1 MFDMLYNFIYN
12 RSHSRGN
19 IMNFIFL
26 IVIVFVYAYIRI
38 VNIGKLHK
46 ISKTLLNIML
56 VSALLNVF
64 YPVLL
69 FIIISL
75 SIALFVVTLSHTQST
90 ISNHTYK

>member
-1 MFDMLYNFIYN
+1 
-12 RSHSRGN
+12 
-19 IMNFIFL
+19 MNFIFL

-38 VNIGKLHK
+38 INIGKLHK
-46 ISKTLLNIML
+46 IVKTLLNTML
-56 VSALLNVF
+56 VCALLNLF

-75 SIALFVVTLSHTQST
+75 SIALSVVILTHTQST

>member
-1 MFDMLYNFIYN
+1 
-12 RSHSRGN
+12 
-19 IMNFIFL
+19 MNFIFL